1 MTKWREIF
9 GFDGEDLD
17 FETVHTRYRERALQ
31 LSELATLENLQALN
45 WALDEARKELPTQR
59 NSEAPQA
66 EFRAREL
73 AAATASR

>member
-1 MTKWREIF
+1 MTKWREIL

-31 LSELATLENLQALN
+31 LSELATLESLQALN

-59 NSEAPQA
+59 NRQS
-66 EFRAREL
+66 
-73 AAATASR
+73 ASG